1 VLPTLRRVLTIGA
14 LIICGLLLIYSTS
27 RVSSNVVG
35 PGPLDGTQTSQASQ
49 GMQGARRP
57 QLLGSRLQLV
67 ALEMSKR
74 GGTRSQQPRVQ
85 ELSAS
90 HQGQIRVDRLQV
102 SNRPLVELHHAL
114 DVTVEQRYVRQRQRR
129 PPRTAGAAAVS
140 RATASV
146 PCAVDSPANISA
158 VPSSKATVALSGSP
172 GGSACARRK

>member
-1 VLPTLRRVLTIGA
+1 VLRTLRRVLTIGA

-74 GGTRSQQPRVQ
+74 GG
-85 ELSAS
+85 
-90 HQGQIRVDRLQV
+90 GI
-102 SNRPLVELHHAL
+102 AL
-114 DVTVEQRYVRQRQRR
+114 AG
-129 PPRTAGAAAVS
+129 RTAPLLRRQCRKRVLHLS
-140 RATASV
+140 
-146 PCAVDSPANISA
+146 AVDSGGVSGIAEGRGR
-158 VPSSKATVALSGSP
+158 LSRL
-172 GGSACARRK
+172 AR